1 MAFHLSNHVLLADE
15 VDQDCGIGYS
25 GWSLGNGQAKP
36 LQGLWE
42 VRPNVPP
49 EGVTIR
55 PSKENCAK
63 CLEFAEWVEEIYG
76 VKFELRDC

>member
-1 MAFHLSNHVLLADE
+1 MRWIRIAELGILGGALAM
-15 VDQDCGIGYS
+15 GR
-25 GWSLGNGQAKP
+25 QAKP

-55 PSKENCAK
+55 PSRENCAN